1 MPTKVCL
8 HADIDLLH
16 ITEPPA
22 FMAIPDTPAAA
33 TITHTADDAGYSVY
47 LNAHSHIYI
56 HQTTLLPRLVSQRS
70 SHGCRLHSFLFH
82 GADDGH
88 TAVIALYAF
97 QRGHKQ
103 HTTSTHKPSIH

>member
-22 FMAIPDTPAAA
+22 FMSIPDTPAAA
-33 TITHTADDAGYSVY
+33 AITHTSDNTGYNVY

-56 HQTTLLPRLVSQRS
+56 RQTTLLPRLVSQRS
-70 SHGCRLHSFLFH
+70 SHGGRLHSLLFH

-88 TAVIALYAF
+88 TAVLALYAF
-97 QRGHKQ
+97 QRGHKH
-103 HTTSTHKPSIH
+103 HTTSTYTPSIN